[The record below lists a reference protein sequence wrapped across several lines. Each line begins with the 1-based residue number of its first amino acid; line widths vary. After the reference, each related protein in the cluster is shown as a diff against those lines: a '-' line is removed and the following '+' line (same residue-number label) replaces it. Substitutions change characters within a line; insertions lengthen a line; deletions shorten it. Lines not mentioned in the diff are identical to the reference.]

1 VIFFVVGEEEE
12 GVREREMRAVGEVPH
27 IWI

>member
-1 VIFFVVGEEEE
+1 VIIFVVGEEEE

>member
-1 VIFFVVGEEEE
+1 MIFFVVGEEEE